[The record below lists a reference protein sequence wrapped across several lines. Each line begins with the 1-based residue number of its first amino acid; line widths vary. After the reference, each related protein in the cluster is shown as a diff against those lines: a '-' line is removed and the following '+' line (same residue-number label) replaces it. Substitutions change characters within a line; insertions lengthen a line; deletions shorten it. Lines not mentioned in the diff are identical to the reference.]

1 MKLDNEYL
9 TIINNI
15 VKYNKYEYCK
25 KSDSYNIVDLVVLL
39 VICLCIFI
47 GYTNNQNILL
57 IGCSILLIVYNFLVF
72 LIISENKKEN
82 SILEKEYKNTLELIF
97 DNIDKNYLTILSLKE
112 LIDDLE
118 RHKLI
123 YKTYIDKENFEYKS
137 DITIKQFK
145 DLLKNKIYK
154 NEKKKEKFL
163 NQI

>member
-1 MKLDNEYL
+1 MFLSFL
-9 TIINNI
+9 FFI
-15 VKYNKYEYCK
+15 V
-25 KSDSYNIVDLVVLL
+25 
-39 VICLCIFI
+39 CI
-47 GYTNNQNILL
+47 Y
-57 IGCSILLIVYNFLVF
+57 
-72 LIISENKKEN
+72 ENKINKELN
-82 SILEKEYKNTLELIF
+82 IDSKKEYNNTLELIF